1 MQPESLIE
9 LLEERPFVPLRL
21 HLSDGRKHEIR
32 HPEMA
37 VVTDDVVAVGS
48 PRSIDIPVSDVT
60 YCAAGHI
67 VEVEPMPDAR
77 SSRSASTS
85 HDN

>member
-37 VVTDDVVAVGS
+37 VVSDDIVAVGS
-48 PRSIDIPVSDVT
+48 PRSQNVPVSDIT
-60 YCAAGHI
+60 YCSAGHI
-67 VEVEPMPDAR
+67 VEVEPLPDAR
-77 SSRSASTS
+77 NPRSG
-85 HDN
+85 